1 MKLNFRHC
9 GGLHQ
14 TTLILWWYLLK
25 SKANLLLRV
34 VTIGCNCHQL
44 SEKWGTMAPTTCGQ
58 LKSYF
63 WPNFLQYNCPE
74 SSKIFQL
81 PTVANSWSFCHF
93 IFIPILIHPLLS
105 VKVVIF
111 WHLSSNKMKRTFF
124 LFQFKMVRWQRD
136 TKQMVVMVRT
146 GKLNVNCFVI
156 VSWGWRWHLVRIKIF
171 CLCCHSVVQCPP
183 PWTVTSIQ
191 TLIIVS
197 GLSPLMCQS
206 LITMQNW
213 SLLVTHGLHHS
224 DQCHS
229 VWCQCVTNQNN
240 VTDHA
245 KSPDNLLWPL
255 ILTLPSSGHPLSS
268 QEHNVHNSVQPIINS
283 STLSLSAREKTCHLN
298 IWEVVNNNQK
308 PDCLIAGVYSC
319 LLGQ

>member
-1 MKLNFRHC
+1 MIVIKPLSCVDIFHSHTNTIPQWGRHFTNYDWWQWAAPLSPHSFYIVLYNHWGVNMLKLYFRHC

-111 WHLSSNKMKRTFF
+111 WHLSSNKMKRSFF
-124 LFQFKMVRWQRD
+124 YFNSRCGDDSETRNKW
-136 TKQMVVMVRT
+136 
-146 GKLNVNCFVI
+146 
-156 VSWGWRWHLVRIKIF
+156 
-171 CLCCHSVVQCPP
+171 
-183 PWTVTSIQ
+183 
-191 TLIIVS
+191 
-197 GLSPLMCQS
+197 
-206 LITMQNW
+206 
-213 SLLVTHGLHHS
+213 
-224 DQCHS
+224 
-229 VWCQCVTNQNN
+229 
-240 VTDHA
+240 
-245 KSPDNLLWPL
+245 LW
-255 ILTLPSSGHPLSS
+255 
-268 QEHNVHNSVQPIINS
+268 
-283 STLSLSAREKTCHLN
+283 
-298 IWEVVNNNQK
+298 W
-308 PDCLIAGVYSC
+308 
-319 LLGQ
+319 